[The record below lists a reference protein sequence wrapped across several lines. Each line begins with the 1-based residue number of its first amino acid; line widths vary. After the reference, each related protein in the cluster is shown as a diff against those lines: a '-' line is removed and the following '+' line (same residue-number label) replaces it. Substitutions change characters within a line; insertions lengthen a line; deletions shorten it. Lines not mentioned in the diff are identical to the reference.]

1 MKKRTVCFILVAL
14 FATFLT
20 VSVLAAETPQI
31 SVTWLTGEGKP
42 YQYNEG
48 LGWLTLEVDDNS
60 YYVIDLETQEQI
72 SGFDCVEPFHEGL
85 ARAARKDSEGGW
97 RYGYL
102 DKNGEPVIPLIY
114 TWGSYFREGMAAIER
129 GGKCG
134 YIDKSGDVV
143 IPAEWDVATWFNEG
157 LAYVGRKIAN
167 DKMKYGYIDQKGALK
182 CPLEWDSAST
192 FCNGMARVG
201 KTDAEGYVISGYID
215 TTGALKIPCEFQF
228 AANFS
233 EGLASVIKDG
243 KYGYIDRAGNMVF
256 QVKSENCCGA
266 NPLHNGKAYIWEKNE
281 EGKYKASAIDKTGN
295 VLESWGYEKKYNMQA
310 FFGNENSLVLVNK
323 KDDQGNT
330 KWGVVNL
337 EEEVII
343 PLEFD
348 DVSWFFSNGIIAF
361 AKKNADGDVKWGYM
375 GETGEI
381 VLPFEYDEIGFLDGN
396 EYDAVSESCGHSRL
410 RWVKK
415 GNSYGYFIVPEEK
428 KPGIG
433 QVVADL
439 IGQGKDNKDATP
451 VLSANTSTEAAKTG
465 KGIPAVAAGVAGT
478 IVIVIGVIFVIKRK
492 TPRK

>member
-1 MKKRTVCFILVAL
+1 MKKRVACFALAALLVTLLVAS
-14 FATFLT
+14 A
-20 VSVLAAETPQI
+20 LAAETPQV
-31 SVTWLTGEGKP
+31 SVTWLTREGKP

-102 DKNGEPVIPLIY
+102 DKNGETVIPLIY
-114 TWGSYFREGMAAIER
+114 TWGSYFREGMAVIER
-129 GGKCG
+129 DGKRG
-134 YIDKSGDVV
+134 YIDKSGTLV
-143 IPAEWDVATWFNEG
+143 IPCEWDDAGNFADG
-157 LAYVGRKIAN
+157 LAFVVKEDDEGNGKCGYV
-167 DKMKYGYIDQKGALK
+167 DKTGALK
-182 CPLEWDSAST
+182 SPLEWDQVYS

-201 KTDAEGYVISGYID
+201 KTDAEGNVKWGYID
-215 TTGALKIPCEFQF
+215 TTGALKIPCEWDD
-228 AANFS
+228 AENYS
-233 EGLASVIKDG
+233 EGLACVSKADANG
-243 KYGYIDRAGNMVF
+243 SMKWGYIDAAGTMAIPIDYEEARPFTSNS
-256 QVKSENCCGA
+256 KSLALVRKA
-266 NPLHNGKAYIWEKNE
+266 NAGY
-281 EGKYKASAIDKTGN
+281 SCIDKTG
-295 VLESWGYEKKYNMQA
+295 A
-310 FFGNENSLVLVNK
+310 
-323 KDDQGNT
+323 
-330 KWGVVNL
+330 
-337 EEEVII
+337 VII
-343 PLEFD
+343 PLEYDFVANFNDGLAWAYNLD
-348 DVSWFFSNGIIAF
+348 DQ
-361 AKKNADGDVKWGYM
+361 KNVKWGVIDQE
-375 GETGEI
+375 GKVVI
-381 VLPFEYDEIGFLDGN
+381 PLEYDEIYWGFFDGIADVCKVDTGGN
-396 EYDAVSESCGHSRL
+396 KKWGYINKSGETVLPLEYDATGRLEGQDYDPVGYDYLPGHL
-410 RWVKK
+410 CWVKK